1 MKYTH
6 ILWDFN
12 GTIIDDVATGMK
24 SVNTLLER
32 RGLPTVDTIEHYHSV
47 FTFPIT
53 EYYVN
58 LGFDFEKEPFSEIAI
73 EWTEQNEENIKKAPL
88 HEGVRETLDFFKA
101 EKIPQIIL
109 SATKRDMLINHI
121 KGLGIYGYFDEF
133 LGLDN
138 IHAESKIAIGIEWMN
153 NNPGAVPLMIGDTT
167 HDSEVAEKIGCEC
180 ILVAKGHQSRATLE
194 KTGRK
199 VYASLGEAVNELFNK

>member
-12 GTIIDDVATGMK
+12 GTIIDDVATGIK
-24 SVNTLLER
+24 SVNTLLKR
-32 RGLPTVDTIEHYHSV
+32 RGLPTIDSLERYHSV

-53 EYYVN
+53 EYYIN
-58 LGFDFEKEPFSEIAI
+58 LGFDFEKEPFADIAI
-73 EWTEQNEENIKKAPL
+73 EWTEQNEENIKKATL
-88 HEGVRETLDFFKA
+88 HKGVKEALELFK
-101 EKIPQIIL
+101 EKNIPQIIL

-138 IHAESKIAIGIEWMN
+138 IHAESKVAIAVEWMKAH
-153 NNPGAVPLMIGDTT
+153 PGAQPLMIGDTT
-167 HDSEVAEKIGCEC
+167 HDSEAAQKMGCDC
-180 ILVAKGHQSRATLE
+180 ILVARGHQSRETLIS
-194 KTGRK
+194 TGRR
-199 VYASLGEAVNELFNK
+199 VCNSLDEIIADF

>member
-12 GTIIDDVATGMK
+12 GTIIDDVATGMR

-53 EYYVN
+53 EYYIN
-58 LGFDFEKEPFSEIAI
+58 LGFDFDKEPFSEIAI

-88 HEGVRETLDFFKA
+88 HKGVTEALEFFKG
-101 EKIPQIIL
+101 KGIPQIIL

-121 KGLGIYGYFDEF
+121 HGLGIYDYFDEF

-138 IHAESKIAIGIEWMN
+138 IHAESKVAIGIEWMN
-153 NNPGAVPLMIGDTT
+153 ANPEALPLMIGDTT
-167 HDSEVAEKIGCEC
+167 HDSEVAEKIGCDC
-180 ILVAKGHQSRATLE
+180 VLVARGHQSRETLLATGRRVYDTLE
-194 KTGRK
+194 KIIK
-199 VYASLGEAVNELFNK
+199 ELQ

>member
-12 GTIIDDVATGMK
+12 GTIIDDVATGIK
-24 SVNTLLER
+24 SVNTLLKR
-32 RGLPTVDTIEHYHSV
+32 RGLPTIDTLERYHSV

-53 EYYVN
+53 EYYIN
-58 LGFDFEKEPFSEIAI
+58 LGFDFDKDPFSEIAI

-88 HEGVRETLDFFKA
+88 HEGVIEALEFFKA
-101 EKIPQIIL
+101 KNMSQIIL

-121 KGLGIYGYFDEF
+121 KGLEIYDYFDEF

-138 IHAESKIAIGIEWMN
+138 IHAESKVAIGIEWMKS
-153 NNPGAVPLMIGDTT
+153 NPDAFPLMIGDTT
-167 HDSEVAEKIGCEC
+167 HDSEVAEKMGCDC
-180 ILVAKGHQSRATLE
+180 VLVARGHQSRGTLLS
-194 KTGRK
+194 TGRR
-199 VYASLGEAVNELFNK
+199 VYSSLCEIIKELQ

>member
-12 GTIIDDVATGMK
+12 GTIIDDVATGIK

-32 RGLPTVDTIEHYHSV
+32 RGLPTVDTLERYHEV

-53 EYYVN
+53 KYYIN

-88 HEGVRETLDFFKA
+88 HDGVREALEFFK
-101 EKIPQIIL
+101 EKNIPQIIL

-121 KGLGIYGYFDEF
+121 KGLCVYEYFDEF

-138 IHAESKIAIGIEWMN
+138 IHAESKVEIGIEWMKN
-153 NNPGAVPLMIGDTT
+153 NKGAVPLMIGDTT
-167 HDSEVAEKIGCEC
+167 HDSEVAEKMGCEC
-180 ILVAKGHQSRATLE
+180 ILIAKGHQSVQTLMA
-194 KTGRK
+194 TGRK
-199 VYASLGEAVNELFNK
+199 IYISLDEAIKDIFDK

>member
-12 GTIIDDVATGMK
+12 GTIIDDVATGIK

-32 RGLPTVDTIEHYHSV
+32 RGLPVIDSLERYHSV

-53 EYYVN
+53 EYYTN
-58 LGFDFEKEPFSEIAI
+58 LGFDFEKEPFADIAI
-73 EWTEQNEENIKKAPL
+73 EWTEQNEVNIKKAPL
-88 HEGVRETLDFFKA
+88 HKGVTTALEFFK
-101 EKIPQIIL
+101 EKNIPQIIL

-121 KGLGIYGYFDEF
+121 KGLGIYEYFNGF

-138 IHAESKIAIGIEWMN
+138 IHAESKVAIGIEWMQ
-153 NNPGAVPLMIGDTT
+153 NNPNAIPLLIGDTT
-167 HDSEVAEKIGCEC
+167 HDSEVAQKMGCDC
-180 ILVAKGHQSRATLE
+180 VLVAKGHQSKKTLLA
-194 KTGRK
+194 TGRK
-199 VYASLGEAVNELFNK
+199 VYENLEEIIKELH

>member
-12 GTIIDDVATGMK
+12 GTIIDDVATGIK

-32 RGLPTVDTIEHYHSV
+32 RGLPVIESLERYHSV

-53 EYYVN
+53 RYYTN
-58 LGFDFEKEPFSEIAI
+58 LGFDFDKEPFADIAI

-88 HEGVRETLDFFKA
+88 HKDVRKAFEFFKSQN
-101 EKIPQIIL
+101 IPQIIL
-109 SATKRDMLINHI
+109 SATKKDMLVNHI
-121 KGLGIYGYFDEF
+121 KGLGVAEYFDEF

-138 IHAESKIAIGIEWMN
+138 IHAESKVAIGEEWIN
-153 NNPGAVPLMIGDTT
+153 KNPGAVPLMIGDTT
-167 HDSEVAEKIGCEC
+167 HDSEVAQKMGCEC
-180 ILVAKGHQSRATLE
+180 VLIAKGHQSKKTLLA
-194 KTGRK
+194 TGRR
-199 VYASLGEAVNELFNK
+199 VYDSLEELLSLFME

>member
-32 RGLPTVDTIEHYHSV
+32 RGLPTIDTIERYHSV

-53 EYYVN
+53 TYYTN
-58 LGFDFEKEPFSEIAI
+58 IGFDFEKEPFADIAI
-73 EWTEQNEENIKKAPL
+73 EWTEQNEVNIKKAPL
-88 HEGVRETLDFFKA
+88 HNGVTQALDFFK
-101 EKIPQIIL
+101 ELGIPQIIL
-109 SATKRDMLINHI
+109 SATHKEMLINHI
-121 KGLGIYGYFDEF
+121 KGLGIYDYFDDF

-138 IHAESKIAIGIEWMN
+138 IHAESKVAIGIEWMN
-153 NNPGAVPLMIGDTT
+153 QNPTAHPLMIGDTT
-167 HDSEVAEKIGCEC
+167 HDSEVAEKMGCEC
-180 ILVAKGHQSRATLE
+180 VLVAKGHQSRKTLE
-194 KTGRK
+194 ATGRR
-199 VYASLGEAVNELFNK
+199 VYTSVDEIIKELH

>member
-12 GTIIDDVATGMK
+12 GTIIDDVATGIR

-32 RGLPTVDTIEHYHSV
+32 RGLPTIDTLERYHSV

-53 EYYVN
+53 DYYIN
-58 LGFDFEKEPFSEIAI
+58 LGFDFEREPFSEIAI

-88 HEGVRETLDFFKA
+88 HEGVIEALEFFKA
-101 EKIPQIIL
+101 KNMPQIIL

-121 KGLGIYGYFDEF
+121 KGLGVYDYFDEF

-138 IHAESKIAIGIEWMN
+138 IHAESKVAIGIEWMRSN
-153 NNPGAVPLMIGDTT
+153 TDAVPLMIGDTT
-167 HDSEVAEKIGCEC
+167 HDSEVAQKMDCDC
-180 ILVAKGHQSRATLE
+180 VLVARGHQSRETLLS
-194 KTGRK
+194 TGRR
-199 VYASLGEAVNELFNK
+199 VYSSLCEIIEELQ